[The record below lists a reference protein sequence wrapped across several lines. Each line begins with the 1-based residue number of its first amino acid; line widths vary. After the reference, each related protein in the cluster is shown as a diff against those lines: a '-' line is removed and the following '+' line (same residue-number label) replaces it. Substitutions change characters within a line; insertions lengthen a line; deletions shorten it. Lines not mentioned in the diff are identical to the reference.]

1 MGESK
6 KGIDDIMN
14 TIINPADYTIMVVD
28 DNVFNVQLLEIM
40 LKKSNYTVISATCG
54 KEALEKLKSEK
65 PDIVLLDIMMPDIS
79 GYDVAKEIRE
89 NSDFSEIPILFLSA
103 LNNVDDIIK
112 GFKSGADDYIS
123 KPFNKEELLT
133 RINHQ
138 LSLVN
143 AKRIIIKKNEELR
156 KLVMER
162 DKFYSLVAHDL
173 RSPIGI
179 LKMSLNILTEL
190 KEEQIGED
198 MYEIISMSNKTAEE
212 IFQLLD
218 NLLKWARWQ
227 SGSLKTVFQT
237 INIADL
243 INSVTEQLE
252 IIAGIR
258 HISIPVTVPDDLIIS
273 MDIEMIKT
281 VLRNLISNA
290 IKFSKDG
297 STIEVTVEED
307 TDNVIVHV
315 KDHGCGIK
323 EEDKHLI
330 LNPNSNH
337 TTYGLNNE
345 EGSGLGLTL
354 CVQFV
359 EKNHGKI
366 WFESTEGV
374 GSTFSFSIPKIMPE
388 KSIQ

>member
-40 LKKSNYTVISATCG
+40 LKKSNYTVIFATCG

-243 INSVTEQLE
+243 INRVTEQLE
-252 IIAGIR
+252 IIDR
-258 HISIPVTVPDDLIIS
+258 
-273 MDIEMIKT
+273 K
-281 VLRNLISNA
+281 
-290 IKFSKDG
+290 
-297 STIEVTVEED
+297 STR
-307 TDNVIVHV
+307 
-315 KDHGCGIK
+315 
-323 EEDKHLI
+323 
-330 LNPNSNH
+330 LNSSH
-337 TTYGLNNE
+337 
-345 EGSGLGLTL
+345 
-354 CVQFV
+354 
-359 EKNHGKI
+359 
-366 WFESTEGV
+366 
-374 GSTFSFSIPKIMPE
+374 
-388 KSIQ
+388 